1 MGAEPPR
8 TVARPELDGAR
19 LLSDLDHLA
28 TIGADPAGGVSRVAY
43 TAADIEARGWVRD
56 TMLGLGMEVRRD
68 EAVNVIGRYPGGEAR
83 LKPLALGS
91 HTDTVPSGGRFDG
104 SLGVVAALACV
115 RALRDA
121 GVHLRHPVEVIDF
134 AAEA

>member
-1 MGAEPPR
+1 MSSASVVAMGAQASGPA
-8 TVARPELDGAR
+8 ARPELDGPR

-43 TAADIEARGWVRD
+43 SPADIEARAWVRE

-68 EAVNVIGRYPGGEAR
+68 EALNVIGRYPGREPG

-91 HTDTVPSGGRFDG
+91 HTDTVPNGGRYDG
-104 SLGVVAALACV
+104 ALGVVA
-115 RALRDA
+115 
-121 GVHLRHPVEVIDF
+121 
-134 AAEA
+134 